1 MHAAAGPRALWNANS
16 SATLRPTEKIF
27 STRNVPC
34 VSPCLLRF
42 ISRRSLP
49 PSPTFLYITANNFIF
64 FLNFYLQLYFP
75 FFLFLFLILEVS
87 FLEEIFFKS
96 ISFSYSFCFNS
107 RFIMDLLYSLWIYIY
122 YILNDFI
129 NFFYFRRRDE
139 IRRIA

>member
-49 PSPTFLYITANNFIF
+49 PSPSFLYITANNFIF
-64 FLNFYLQLYFP
+64 FLNFYLQQYFP
-75 FFLFLFLILEVS
+75 FSLFLFLILEVS

-96 ISFSYSFCFNS
+96 ISFSVSIRDS
-107 RFIMDLLYSLWIYIY
+107 LRMYSLWIYIY